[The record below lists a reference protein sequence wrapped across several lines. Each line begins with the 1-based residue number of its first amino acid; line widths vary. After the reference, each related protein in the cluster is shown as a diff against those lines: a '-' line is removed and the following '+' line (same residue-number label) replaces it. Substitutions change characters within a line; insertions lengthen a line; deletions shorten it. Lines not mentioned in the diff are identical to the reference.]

1 MQRPTH
7 YRSGVGIVLFNP
19 DGLIFA
25 GRRFDNRPPPWQM
38 PQGGLDDHESLH
50 QAALRELAEET
61 GTNRA
66 EILAVTAD
74 WHRYDY
80 PHMDS
85 TKRARL
91 YRGQQHRWLLLRYT
105 GQDQHI
111 RVDTAKPEFSL
122 WRWMPPQELTRQ
134 VVEFK
139 RPVYQAVFAEFA
151 PLIAQSLQNGG
162 ATPPRRVLAAHPL
175 I

>member
-19 DGLIFA
+19 NGLIFA
-25 GRRFDNRPPPWQM
+25 GRRLDNRPPPWQM
-38 PQGGLDDHESLH
+38 PQGGLDDRESLH
-50 QAALRELAEET
+50 QAALREMREEI
-61 GTNRA
+61 GTDRA
-66 EILAVTAD
+66 EILAVTPD

-80 PHMDS
+80 PDIDS

-105 GQDQHI
+105 GQDDHI
-111 RVDTAKPEFSL
+111 RVETAKPEFSQ
-122 WRWMPPQELTRQ
+122 WRWMPPQELARQ
-134 VVEFK
+134 VVAFK
-139 RPVYQAVFAEFA
+139 RPVYQAVFREFA
-151 PLIAQSLQNGG
+151 PLITQSLSSGG
-162 ATPPRRVLAAHPL
+162 RLPPRQPMAAHPL